1 VASYR
6 ILIKPSAVKE
16 LEAIP
21 EKDRSFDHAI
31 GVTQDRQVIV
41 YRIQGLAE
49 NPRPPGCEKLSDQD
63 KYRLRQGKYRILY
76 QVHDDEVIVVVVRVA
91 KRGKVY
97 KR

>member
-1 VASYR
+1 MASYK

-21 EKDRSFDHAI
+21 EKDR
-31 GVTQDRQVIV
+31 RRIV

-49 NPRPPGCEKLSDQD
+49 NPCPRGCEKLSDQD

-76 QVHDDEVIVVVVRVA
+76 QIHDDEVIVVVVRVG
-91 KRGKVY
+91 KRGEIY

>member
-1 VASYR
+1 VASYKV
-6 ILIKPSAVKE
+6 LIKPSAVKE

-21 EKDRSFDHAI
+21 EKDR
-31 GVTQDRQVIV
+31 QRIV

>member
-1 VASYR
+1 MASYK

-21 EKDRSFDHAI
+21 EKDR
-31 GVTQDRQVIV
+31 QRIV

-49 NPRPPGCEKLSDQD
+49 NPRPRGCEKLSDQD

-76 QVHDDEVIVVVVRVA
+76 QVHDDEVIVVVVRVG
-91 KRGKVY
+91 KRGEIY
-97 KR
+97 KRKE

>member
-1 VASYR
+1 MASYK

-21 EKDRSFDHAI
+21 EKDR
-31 GVTQDRQVIV
+31 QRIV

-49 NPRPPGCEKLSDQD
+49 NPRPRGCERLSDQD

-76 QVHDDEVIVVVVRVA
+76 QVYDDEVIVLVVRVG
-91 KRGKVY
+91 KRGEIY

>member
-1 VASYR
+1 MASYK

-21 EKDRSFDHAI
+21 EKDR
-31 GVTQDRQVIV
+31 QRIV

-49 NPRPPGCEKLSDQD
+49 NPRPRGCEKLSDQD

-76 QVHDDEVIVVVVRVA
+76 QVYDDEVIVLVVRVG
-91 KRGKVY
+91 KRGEIY

>member
-1 VASYR
+1 MASYK

-21 EKDRSFDHAI
+21 EKDR
-31 GVTQDRQVIV
+31 QRIV

-49 NPRPPGCEKLSDQD
+49 NPRPRGCEKLSDQD

-76 QVHDDEVIVVVVRVA
+76 QVHDNEVIVVVVRVG
-91 KRGKVY
+91 KRGEIYRK
-97 KR
+97 

>member
-1 VASYR
+1 MASYK

-21 EKDRSFDHAI
+21 EKDR
-31 GVTQDRQVIV
+31 GRIV

-49 NPRPPGCEKLSDQD
+49 NPRPRGCEKLSDQD

-76 QVHDDEVIVVVVRVA
+76 QVHDNEVIVVVVRVG
-91 KRGKVY
+91 KRGEVY
-97 KR
+97 KK

>member
-1 VASYR
+1 MASYK

-21 EKDRSFDHAI
+21 EKDR
-31 GVTQDRQVIV
+31 RRIV

-49 NPRPPGCEKLSDQD
+49 NPRPRGCEKLSDQD

-76 QVHDDEVIVVVVRVA
+76 QVYDDEVIVLVVRVG
-91 KRGKVY
+91 KRGEIY

>member
-21 EKDRSFDHAI
+21 EKDR
-31 GVTQDRQVIV
+31 RRIV
-41 YRIQGLAE
+41 YRIQGFAE
-49 NPRPPGCEKLSDQD
+49 NPRPRGCEKLSDQD

-76 QVHDDEVIVVVVRVA
+76 QVHDDEVIVLVVRVG
-91 KRGKVY
+91 KRGEIY

>member
-1 VASYR
+1 MASYK

-21 EKDRSFDHAI
+21 EKDR
-31 GVTQDRQVIV
+31 QRIV

-49 NPRPPGCEKLSDQD
+49 NPRPRGCEKLSDQD

-76 QVHDDEVIVVVVRVA
+76 QVHDDEVIVVVVRVG
-91 KRGKVY
+91 KRGEIY